1 MNESA
6 RPELCVG
13 ALVLVDGRILLI
25 RRGRPPGR
33 DRWSLPGGR
42 VERGETLAE
51 ALRREVLEET
61 GIEVLA
67 GDLVG
72 WVERIA
78 AGYHFVILD
87 FSAAPA
93 GAATPD
99 PVAGDDAAEA
109 RWVPLGELG
118 SLALVDGLAEF
129 LDAHGVTGPGGLAG
143 LDCGNLG
150 LDFRR

>member
-1 MNESA
+1 MNGPP

-13 ALVLVDGRILLI
+13 AVVVVDGRILLI

-42 VERGETLAE
+42 VELGETLAV

-61 GIEVLA
+61 GVEVLA
-67 GDLVG
+67 GELAG

-78 AGYHFVILD
+78 AGYHFVIFD
-87 FSAAPA
+87 FWAAPA
-93 GAATPD
+93 AGGAPAPL
-99 PVAGDDAAEA
+99 AGDDAAQA
-109 RWVPLGELG
+109 RWVPLAELG

-129 LDAHGVTGPGGLAG
+129 LDAHGVAVALAG
-143 LDCGNLG
+143 TGVDHGDLDLHH
-150 LDFRR
+150 

>member
-1 MNESA
+1 LNEPT

-13 ALVLVDGRILLI
+13 AVVVVEGRILLI

-42 VERGETLAE
+42 VERGETLAV

-61 GIEVLA
+61 GVEVLA

-78 AGYHFVILD
+78 AGYHFVIFD
-87 FSAAPA
+87 FWAAPA
-93 GAATPD
+93 GSGAPA

-109 RWVPLGELG
+109 RWVPLAALG
-118 SLALVDGLAEF
+118 SLALVDGLADF
-129 LDAHGVTGPGGLAG
+129 LDAHAVTGAG
-143 LDCGNLG
+143 VDHGNLD
-150 LDFRR
+150 LDLQR